1 MSGER
6 DDQGDDPDR
15 TASSGDWWQG
25 PVHNRPAT
33 PPVPPYRP
41 TPNPPAPE
49 PNPYRSGPSPQVS
62 GSNPHASGPNPQA
75 SGRNPYASDPN
86 PYASGPNPVPPVANS
101 YGTGPAPVSPGSPLP
116 GTYPPPRG
124 DRGRLWLLAA
134 IGAVVVAIVA
144 IAAIVFVVRDSGS
157 TPDPTTPPSSAEP
170 TTTAPRTSTTAPAS
184 TLTPR
189 IPGYQVVVPK
199 DLKAAWD
206 VPQDWTVDLSTAKY
220 GTDADHIPAAGFAQE
235 GVDYCPNNVRT
246 NMFLSTSDL
255 SDATAAATD
264 IGAHAARIGWST
276 QSSSKAGTPQP
287 LDSGDNT
294 LHGTF
299 VETTGT
305 LTAPAGCATTFSVFT
320 YAVSAGPTSGSL
332 VLVIVADT
340 GVDRSVSA
348 DLARRIFATFR
359 LL

>member
-1 MSGER
+1 MAG
-6 DDQGDDPDR
+6 
-15 TASSGDWWQG
+15 
-25 PVHNRPAT
+25 
-33 PPVPPYRP
+33 
-41 TPNPPAPE
+41 
-49 PNPYRSGPSPQVS
+49 RS
-62 GSNPHASGPNPQA
+62 PHASGPNPQA
-75 SGRNPYASDPN
+75 SGRNPYASGPN
-86 PYASGPNPVPPVANS
+86 PYASGPNPVPSGANS
-101 YGTGPAPVSPGSPLP
+101 YGTGPAAVAPGSPLP

-144 IAAIVFVVRDSGS
+144 IAAIVFVLRDSGS
-157 TPDPTTPPSSAEP
+157 TPTPATPPSSAAP
-170 TTTAPRTSTTAPAS
+170 TTTAPRGSTTAPAA
-184 TLTPR
+184 TPTPR

-206 VPQDWTVDLSTAKY
+206 VPQDWAVDLATTEY

-246 NMFLSTSDL
+246 TMFLSTSDL

-276 QSSSKAGTPQP
+276 RTSAKAGTPQP
-287 LDSGDNT
+287 LDAGDNT

-299 VETTGT
+299 LETTGT
-305 LTAPAGCATTFSVFT
+305 FTAPAGCATTFSVFT
-320 YAVSAGPTSGSL
+320 YAVSAGSTSGSL

-340 GVDRSVSA
+340 GVDRSVSP
-348 DLARRIFATFR
+348 DLARGIFATFR

>member
-1 MSGER
+1 M
-6 DDQGDDPDR
+6 
-15 TASSGDWWQG
+15 
-25 PVHNRPAT
+25 
-33 PPVPPYRP
+33 
-41 TPNPPAPE
+41 
-49 PNPYRSGPSPQVS
+49 
-62 GSNPHASGPNPQA
+62 
-75 SGRNPYASDPN
+75 ASD
-86 PYASGPNPVPPVANS
+86 
-101 YGTGPAPVSPGSPLP
+101 SPLP
-116 GTYPPPRG
+116 GIYPPPRG

-294 LHGTF
+294 LHIRRDHRHPHRPRRLRYHVLGLHVRRERRPHQRLPGPGHSRRHRRGPLRLGRSGPPNLRHF
-299 VETTGT
+299 PPP
-305 LTAPAGCATTFSVFT
+305 LAP
-320 YAVSAGPTSGSL
+320 
-332 VLVIVADT
+332 
-340 GVDRSVSA
+340 
-348 DLARRIFATFR
+348 
-359 LL
+359 

>member
-1 MSGER
+1 
-6 DDQGDDPDR
+6 
-15 TASSGDWWQG
+15 
-25 PVHNRPAT
+25 
-33 PPVPPYRP
+33 
-41 TPNPPAPE
+41 
-49 PNPYRSGPSPQVS
+49 
-62 GSNPHASGPNPQA
+62 
-75 SGRNPYASDPN
+75 
-86 PYASGPNPVPPVANS
+86 
-101 YGTGPAPVSPGSPLP
+101 
-116 GTYPPPRG
+116 
-124 DRGRLWLLAA
+124 
-134 IGAVVVAIVA
+134 
-144 IAAIVFVVRDSGS
+144 
-157 TPDPTTPPSSAEP
+157 
-170 TTTAPRTSTTAPAS
+170 
-184 TLTPR
+184 
-189 IPGYQVVVPK
+189 
-199 DLKAAWD
+199 
-206 VPQDWTVDLSTAKY
+206 DWTVDLSTTKY

>member
-1 MSGER
+1 MSREL
-6 DDQGDDPDR
+6 DDQGNDPDR
-15 TASSGDWWQG
+15 TTSSGDWWQG
-25 PVHNRPAT
+25 PVHDRPAT
-33 PPVPPYRP
+33 PQPYRP
-41 TPNPPAPE
+41 TSTPPVSA
-49 PNPYRSGPSPQVS
+49 PNPYPSGPNPRVFER
-62 GSNPHASGPNPQA
+62 NPHASGPNPQA
-75 SGRNPYASDPN
+75 PVRNPCASGPN

-101 YGTGPAPVSPGSPLP
+101 YGPAPVAPGSPLP
-116 GTYPPPRG
+116 GTHPPPRG
-124 DRGRLWLLAA
+124 DRGRVWLLAA

-144 IAAIVFVVRDSGS
+144 IAAIVFVLRDSGS
-157 TPDPTTPPSSAEP
+157 TPTPTTPPSPTKP

-206 VPQDWTVDLSTAKY
+206 VPQDWTVDLSTTEY
-220 GTDADHIPAAGFAQE
+220 GSDADHIPAAGFTQE

-264 IGAHAARIGWST
+264 VGAHAARIGWST
-276 QSSSKAGTPQP
+276 QTSSKADAPQP
-287 LDSGDNT
+287 LDAGDNT

-299 VETTGT
+299 LETTGT
-305 LTAPAGCATTFSVFT
+305 FTAPAGCATTFSVYT

-340 GVDRSVSA
+340 GVDRSISP
-348 DLARRIFATFR
+348 DLARGIFATFR